1 LVVKIE
7 KLLDGR
13 IKMSQPYLID
23 QTLKV
28 LGFNER
34 TIFKRTPAVENKILH
49 PDADWEELDAKREYQ
64 RVIGQ

>member
-49 PDADWEELDAKREYQ
+49 PDAD
-64 RVIGQ
+64 